1 MGALLKEASYSPT
14 SHHLSILQQV
24 IYDSDIENHLV
35 QSYKRSFN
43 GFSVILNDQQR
54 DKLVGMK
61 GVVSVFSSQEYHLQT
76 TRSWDFLS
84 LPYSIKRG
92 KTVESDLVIGVLD
105 TGIWPESKSFN
116 DKGLGPIPKKW
127 RGVCAGGGNFSCNNK
142 IIGARWYPGSEGES
156 ARDQFGHGTH
166 VASIVGGR
174 KIKGVSY
181 YGLAKGTLRGGVP
194 SSRIAVYKVCNPK
207 CRDDNILAAF
217 DDAIADGVDI
227 ISISIGNESAF
238 EFLRDTVAIGSFHAM
253 EKGILTVQ
261 GAGNYGPNPS
271 TISSVAPWLFSV
283 AATTI
288 DREFIDKLILGNG
301 KTFLLENKKLVKG
314 KIVLSGDAGGGQ
326 LAYPYGAI
334 GSILNF
340 TFEVSLV
347 THRPSLNLDSK
358 DFDLVQSYTYSTK
371 YPVAEILKSDV
382 VKDTTAPKIASFS
395 SRGPNSIVPE
405 IMKPDISAPGVDI
418 LAAYSPNGPSVADA
432 VYNVNEK
439 YSILFGTSMA
449 CPHAAGVA
457 AYVKSF
463 HPDWSPAAIKS
474 AIMTTTKPVNGNY
487 NDMVGEFA
495 YGSGIVNPQQAIHP
509 GLIYDITKQDYMQ
522 MLCNFGYND
531 AKIEQIS
538 GEKSSCY
545 GASNKNLVKDIN
557 YPALVIL
564 LRPHKRFNVNIH
576 RTVTNVGSPNSTYTA
591 TIIPIPNIKIKVVP
605 KLLSFKSLHEKQAF
619 VVIVTEG
626 AKSNQTLFS
635 SSLVWSDRIHNVK
648 SPIII
653 QKLS

>member
-1 MGALLKEASYSPT
+1 
-14 SHHLSILQQV
+14 
-24 IYDSDIENHLV
+24 
-35 QSYKRSFN
+35 
-43 GFSVILNDQQR
+43 
-54 DKLVGMK
+54 
-61 GVVSVFSSQEYHLQT
+61 
-76 TRSWDFLS
+76 
-84 LPYSIKRG
+84 
-92 KTVESDLVIGVLD
+92 
-105 TGIWPESKSFN
+105 
-116 DKGLGPIPKKW
+116 
-127 RGVCAGGGNFSCNNK
+127 
-142 IIGARWYPGSEGES
+142 
-156 ARDQFGHGTH
+156 

-227 ISISIGNESAF
+227 ISISIGNEYAV
-238 EFLRDTVAIGSFHAM
+238 EFLRDTIAIGSFHAM

-301 KTFLLENKKLVKG
+301 KTFIGKSINIVPSNGTKFPIVVCSSTDCHGDYTSPKKCRCIDKKLVKG

-340 TFEVSLV
+340 TFEFSLV

-382 VKDTTAPKIASFS
+382 VQDTTAPKIASFS

-449 CPHAAGVA
+449 CPHVAGVA

-509 GLIYDITKQDYMQ
+509 GLIYDITKQDYTQ

-576 RTVTNVGSPNSTYTA
+576 RTVTNVGSPNSSYTA

-605 KLLSFKSLHEKQAF
+605 KLLSFKSLHEKQTF

-635 SSLVWSDRIHNVK
+635 SSLVWSDGIHNVK

-653 QKLS
+653 QRLS